1 MKIIYNILASMHT
14 SSYIMYV
21 LRAKM
26 VMGKDTSTKMRRKI
40 RYFSGTFAVRE

>member
-1 MKIIYNILASMHT
+1 MHT

-21 LRAKM
+21 LM